1 MKTESYFKQLIIT
14 KKNELENELKTFK
27 KIETTSRRVTINS
40 KSENLIFYITNIN
53 GNWYF
58 IHYRLCF
65 YGLQRIVNQ
74 FYLYVFIEK
83 I

>member
-40 KSENLIFYITNIN
+40 KSGNLIF
-53 GNWYF
+53 
-58 IHYRLCF
+58 
-65 YGLQRIVNQ
+65 
-74 FYLYVFIEK
+74 LYYK
-83 I
+83 H